1 MVQLTNT
8 LGTQNLKEH
17 CNGIVNKH
25 AGYTESQGTLQWQLT
40 NTLGTQNLKEH
51 CNGIV
56 NKHWIHR
63 ISRSTAMVQLNTL
76 DTQNLKAMVQLTN
89 TLDTQNLKE
98 HCNGIV
104 NKHPGYTESQGA
116 LQWYS

>member
-8 LGTQNLKEH
+8 LDTQNLKEH
-17 CNGIVNKH
+17 CNGIVNKQP
-25 AGYTESQGTLQWQLT
+25 GQTESQGKLQWYT
-40 NTLGTQNLKEH
+40 N
-51 CNGIV
+51 
-56 NKHWIHR
+56 
-63 ISRSTAMVQLNTL
+63 
-76 DTQNLKAMVQLTN
+76 
-89 TLDTQNLKE
+89 KE

>member
-8 LGTQNLKEH
+8 LDTQNLKEH

-25 AGYTESQGTLQWQLT
+25 
-40 NTLGTQNLKEH
+40 
-51 CNGIV
+51 
-56 NKHWIHR
+56 
-63 ISRSTAMVQLNTL
+63 L
-76 DTQNLKAMVQLTN
+76 DTQNLKDAMVQLTN
-89 TLDTQNLKE
+89 TLNTHLKE

>member
-8 LGTQNLKEH
+8 LDTQNLKEH
-17 CNGIVNKH
+17 CNGI
-25 AGYTESQGTLQWQLT
+25 
-40 NTLGTQNLKEH
+40 
-51 CNGIV
+51 
-56 NKHWIHR
+56 
-63 ISRSTAMVQLNTL
+63 
-76 DTQNLKAMVQLTN
+76 TN